1 MRKIRNI
8 LIGILS
14 ICLLLSIC
22 EREAFA
28 ASGSVTLSSASGK
41 VGSTVTVNGTVRCS
55 DGAIGAA
62 TVTLSY
68 DPTGLKFVSG
78 SGGTNG
84 GSGSVKFAGYGDGSA
99 KALNFSLKFKILKEG
114 SFRISGSADGYNFD
128 EQQLS
133 MKVSGSSVTGK
144 VQESNDV
151 PSTNPSDST
160 TKSSNAKLSSL
171 KVYPGTLSP
180 SFSADTK
187 SYTVSVPEGTTEVT
201 ISASLQDDG
210 AKFYTTGGKD
220 LKEDVENV
228 AKVVVTAEDGTTS
241 SYSLKIL
248 IEKKE
253 RITIDGTEYTVES
266 IAKKEIPKG
275 FEKTTVSYAGK
286 QLVGLQSTTYNLTAL
301 ALAEDGEKGLYM
313 VDVEGKSLYP
323 LQLVKISKERT
334 ICLLPITE
342 KSNAPENMEQ
352 ATVNI
357 NKKRMDAWKEADGLF
372 VLPVID
378 QQGKE
383 LRYRYDERDK
393 TYQRYVVTEKD
404 EMEEQEEEVV
414 AEPKETLLP
423 PILEEYYDY
432 ILIGALGVIVI
443 LLILVIAFGANT
455 DKRRRKKL
463 AKLKAMKQKESNPW
477 IDL

>member
-14 ICLLLSIC
+14 ICLLLSVC
-22 EREAFA
+22 DRQALA
-28 ASGSVTLSSASGK
+28 ASGSVTLSGASGK
-41 VGSTVTVNGTVRCS
+41 VGSTVTVNGTVKCS

-68 DPTGLKFVSG
+68 DPAGLKFVSG

-84 GSGSVKFAGYGDGSA
+84 GAGSVKFAGYGDGSA
-99 KALNFSLKFKILKEG
+99 KALNFSMKFKILKEG

-133 MKVSGSSVTGK
+133 VKVSGSTVTGK
-144 VQESNDV
+144 VQESNDT
-151 PSTNPSDST
+151 PSTNPNDST
-160 TKSSNAKLSSL
+160 TKSGNAKLSSL

-180 SFSADTK
+180 TFSAETK
-187 SYTVSVPEGTTEVT
+187 SYTVSVPEGTKEVT

-210 AKFYTTGGKD
+210 AKFYTTGGKE
-220 LKEDVENV
+220 LKEDAENI
-228 AKVVVTAEDGTTS
+228 AKVVVTAEDGTTG
-241 SYSLKIL
+241 SYTLKIV

-253 RITIDGTEYTVES
+253 RITIDGTEYTIES

-275 FEKTTVSYAGK
+275 FEKAAVSYDGKELAGLK
-286 QLVGLQSTTYNLTAL
+286 SAVYNCNVL
-301 ALAEDGEKGLYM
+301 ALAKDGEKAFYM
-313 VDVEGKSLYP
+313 VEAGGKSIYP
-323 LQLVKISKERT
+323 LHIVKVSKERRV
-334 ICLLPITE
+334 CLIPITE
-342 KSNAPENMEQ
+342 ESNAPEGLEQ
-352 ATVNI
+352 TTVRI
-357 NKKRMDAWKEADGLF
+357 DKKIMDAWKEADGLY
-372 VLPVID
+372 VIPVID

-383 LRYRYDERDK
+383 LRYRYDELDK
-393 TYQRYVVTEKD
+393 TYQRYVVTERTKL
-404 EMEEQEEEVV
+404 EEETEEVV
-414 AEPKETLLP
+414 TKPKETLLP

-443 LLILVIAFGANT
+443 LFVLVIAFAVNT

-463 AKLKAMKQKESNPW
+463 AKLKARKQKESNPW